1 MTTST
6 QVAATQMVTT
16 IEEQPK
22 LIVRYWRAA
31 VLALTVAAVFGPTLA
46 ILARQWWEDPNY
58 SHGLVIPFLC
68 AFIIWR
74 QKEELASVPFKPT
87 WWGAL
92 IVIFSLLLLL
102 VGSLGAELFLTRMAF
117 WGTCVGLVLY
127 FAGLPLLRKLT
138 FPIGLFLLAI
148 PIPALIFNELVFP
161 LQLVASRFATF
172 CLERVD
178 VMPVLR
184 EGNLLVLPGYTL
196 EVVEACS
203 GIRSLMSLIALAV
216 AYGYFLEKRVW
227 MRWLLVLFVFPLAI
241 FSNGIRVFVTAI
253 LTHYWGLAAAEGFL
267 HSFSGWAIFVVSMVL
282 LFALHAGLVF
292 VIEKMKGRR
301 QHERT

>member
-1 MTTST
+1 MATNP
-6 QVAATQMVTT
+6 QVAIVEKASSF
-16 IEEQPK
+16 ERQPN
-22 LIVRYWRAA
+22 LIARYWRPGVLVAA
-31 VLALTVAAVFGPTLA
+31 VLAVFGPTLA
-46 ILARQWWEDPNY
+46 ILGRQWWEDPNY
-58 SHGLVIPFLC
+58 SHGLVLPFLC

-74 QKEELASVPFKPT
+74 QRKVLVSVPIKPT
-87 WWGAL
+87 LWGAV
-92 IVIFSLLLLL
+92 IVIASLILLLL
-102 VGSLGAELFLTRMAF
+102 GSLGAELFLARMAF

-127 FAGLPLLRKLT
+127 FAGFRILRKLT

-148 PIPALIFNELVFP
+148 PIPTLIFNEIVFP

-216 AYGYFLEKRVW
+216 AYGYFLEKRIW
-227 MRWLLVLFVFPLAI
+227 MRWLLVFLVFPLAI

-267 HSFSGWAIFVVSMVL
+267 HSFSGWAIFVVSMIL
-282 LFALHAGLVF
+282 LFVIHTGLVF
-292 VIEKMKGRR
+292 AIDKMRGRA
-301 QHERT
+301 TA

>member
-1 MTTST
+1 MATSF
-6 QVAATQMVTT
+6 
-16 IEEQPK
+16 ERQPS
-22 LIVRYWRAA
+22 LIVRYWRPA
-31 VLALTVAAVFGPTLA
+31 VLAATVAAVFGPTLA
-46 ILARQWWEDPNY
+46 ILGRQWWEDPNY
-58 SHGLVIPFLC
+58 SHGLVVPFLC

-74 QKEELASVPFKPT
+74 QKEELVSVPLKPT

-92 IVIFSLLLLL
+92 MVIFSPVLLL
-102 VGSLGAELFLTRMAF
+102 VGSLGAELFLARMAF

-127 FAGLPLLRKLT
+127 FAGLPVLRKLA

-178 VMPVLR
+178 IMPVLR

-227 MRWLLVLFVFPLAI
+227 MRWLLVFFVFPLAI

-282 LFALHAGLVF
+282 LFAIHAGLVF
-292 VIEKMKGRR
+292 VIERMKGKA
-301 QHERT
+301 TA

>member
-1 MTTST
+1 MPTSP
-6 QVAATQMVTT
+6 QAAVAEKARSF
-16 IEEQPK
+16 EQPPSFAS
-22 LIVRYWRAA
+22 RYSRP
-31 VLALTVAAVFGPTLA
+31 ALLVAAVAALFGPTLV
-46 ILARQWWEDPNY
+46 ILVRQWWEDPNY
-58 SHGLVIPFLC
+58 SHGLVLPFLC
-68 AFIIWR
+68 AYIIWR
-74 QKEELASVPFKPT
+74 QKEELALVPLRPT
-87 WWGAL
+87 VWGAV
-92 IVIFSLLLLL
+92 IVVGSVLLLL
-102 VGSLGAELFLTRMAF
+102 VGSLGAELFLARMAF

-127 FAGLPLLRKLT
+127 FAGLPMLRKVA
-138 FPIGLFLLAI
+138 FPAGLFLLAI
-148 PIPALIFNELVFP
+148 PIPALIFNEIVFP

-216 AYGYFLEKRVW
+216 AYGYFVEKRRW
-227 MRWLLVLFVFPLAI
+227 MRWLLVFLVFPLAI

-282 LFALHAGLVF
+282 LFAIHAGLGF
-292 VIEKMKGRR
+292 VIEKVKG
-301 QHERT
+301 TAAA

>member
-1 MTTST
+1 MTTNT
-6 QVAATQMVTT
+6 QIAAAQMATSF
-16 IEEQPK
+16 ERQPS
-22 LIVRYWRAA
+22 LIVRYWRPA
-31 VLALTVAAVFGPTLA
+31 VLAATVAAVFGPTLA
-46 ILARQWWEDPNY
+46 ILGRQWWEDPNY
-58 SHGLVIPFLC
+58 SHGLVLPFLC

-74 QKEELASVPFKPT
+74 QKEELASVPIRPT
-87 WWGAL
+87 IWGSV
-92 IVIFSLLLLL
+92 IVIASLILLL
-102 VGSLGAELFLTRMAF
+102 VGSLGAELFLARMAF
-117 WGTCVGLVLY
+117 VGTCVGLLLY
-127 FAGLPLLRKLT
+127 FAGTPMLRKLA
-138 FPIGLFLLAI
+138 FPIGLFLLSI
-148 PIPALIFNELVFP
+148 PIPALIFNEIVFP

-227 MRWLLVLFVFPLAI
+227 MRWLLVFAVFPLAI
-241 FSNGIRVFVTAI
+241 FSNGIRVFISAI

-282 LFALHAGLVF
+282 LFAIHAGLVF
-292 VIEKMKGRR
+292 VIERMKGKA
-301 QHERT
+301 TA